1 MNNKLEQL
9 MDEYLHNKE
18 QQALQAYRKKVG
30 IDKLNKHSDIIELV
44 EGAFLI
50 GYQAGSIDG
59 AEEMKNL
66 SKVDPVGFYNWI
78 KSE

>member
-1 MNNKLEQL
+1 MSQLEQL
-9 MDEYLHNKE
+9 MDEYLHKKE
-18 QQALQAYRKKVG
+18 QEALQAYRKKMG
-30 IDKLNKHSDIIELV
+30 LDKLNKHKDIIEVV

-50 GYQAGSIDG
+50 GYQAGSIEG
-59 AEEMKNL
+59 AEEMKKL